1 MQSSHPGGDTKTLI
15 AMLAEWFAARSD
27 VHAIAVVGS
36 VARGTARP
44 DSDIDLVLL
53 VDDPE
58 QYREDSTWLPA
69 IPWHTVGL
77 SVSDTYD
84 GDFGA
89 LWSRFVTLV
98 GAPIIEFGFSSP
110 QWASTE
116 PIDAGTLH
124 IIQDGCRILYDPH
137 GLLARLVAAARE

>member
-1 MQSSHPGGDTKTLI
+1 MQSSQALI
-15 AMLAEWFAARSD
+15 TMLSAWFAMRSD
-27 VHAIAVVGS
+27 VHALAVVGS
-36 VARGTARP
+36 VTRGTARP

-58 QYREDSTWLPA
+58 DYRADSAWVAA
-69 IPWHTVGL
+69 IPWDTLGVAIR
-77 SVSDTYD
+77 DTYD

-98 GAPIIEFGFSSP
+98 GAPTIEFGFSSP

-116 PIDAGTLH
+116 PIDPGTLPVVR
-124 IIQDGCRILYDPH
+124 DGCRILYDPH
-137 GLLARLVAAARE
+137 GLLARLVATASE

>member
-1 MQSSHPGGDTKTLI
+1 
-15 AMLAEWFAARSD
+15 MLAAWFAARPD
-27 VHAIAVVGS
+27 VQAIAVVGS

-58 QYREDSTWLPA
+58 HYRADSTWVAA
-69 IPWHTVGL
+69 IPWHTLGV
-77 SVSDTYD
+77 SVSATRDE
-84 GDFGA
+84 DFGA
-89 LWSRFVTLV
+89 LWSRFVALT
-98 GAPIIEFGFSSP
+98 GGPPIEFGFSSP

-124 IIQDGCRILYDPH
+124 VVRNGCRILYDPH
-137 GLLARLVAAARE
+137 GSLARLLAAAAE